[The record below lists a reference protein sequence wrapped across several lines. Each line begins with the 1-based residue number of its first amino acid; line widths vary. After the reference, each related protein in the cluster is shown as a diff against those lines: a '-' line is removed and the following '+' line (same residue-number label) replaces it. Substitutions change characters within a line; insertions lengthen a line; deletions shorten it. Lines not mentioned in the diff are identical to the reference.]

1 MLLTRL
7 ERENK
12 NMDKEK
18 VQKADT
24 VDSENSQGKEEKE

>member
-18 VQKADT
+18 LKFY
-24 VDSENSQGKEEKE
+24 SIIFIIRLNLRGG